1 MKHGLTHLY
10 TGEGKGKTTS
20 ALGLTLRAAG
30 HGLRIGIFQF
40 CKNTPSGE
48 LTALKQFPK
57 VSVQRADEVSNKFSW
72 EMTTEEKEGW
82 CDAQRALYDDACDAA
97 TCGQYDMVV
106 MDEALGAVHG
116 GALDEKQ
123 LLYLISHK
131 SRSTELIITGRAGGK
146 ALIEACD
153 YVTEMR
159 CIRHPMDKGEHARRG
174 VEY

>member
-1 MKHGLTHLY
+1 MKHGMTHLY
-10 TGEGKGKTTS
+10 TGDGKGKTTA

-30 HGLRIGIFQF
+30 HGLRVGIFQF
-40 CKNTPSGE
+40 CKHTPCGE

-57 VSVQRADEVSNKFSW
+57 VSLQRADTECDKFTW
-72 EMTTEEKEGW
+72 EMSPEEKEGW
-82 CDAQRALYDDACDAA
+82 REAQRALFDDACEAA

-106 MDEALGAVHG
+106 LDEAMGAIHG

-131 SRSTELIITGRAGGK
+131 SRSTELIITGRSGGK

-159 CIRHPMDKGEHARRG
+159 CLSHPLDKGEHARRG